1 MAQDEMM
8 EEEFD
13 DVVILVDEEEQEH
26 AFVIIDM
33 LEVDGSQYAILS
45 PLEEEEES
53 DDAIILRIAQD
64 ENGEEMLYDI
74 EDDTEWQKVV
84 DVWNASIEE

>member
-1 MAQDEMM
+1 MAQDELM

-13 DVVILVDEEEQEH
+13 DVVILVDEEDQEH

-53 DDAIILRIAQD
+53 DDAIILRIAKD

-74 EDDTEWQKVV
+74 EDDKEWQKVV